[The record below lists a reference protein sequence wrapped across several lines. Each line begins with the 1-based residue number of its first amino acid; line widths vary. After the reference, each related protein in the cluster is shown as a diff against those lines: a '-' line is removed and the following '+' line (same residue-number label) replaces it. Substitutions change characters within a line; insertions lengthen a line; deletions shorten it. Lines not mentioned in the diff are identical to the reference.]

1 MITSQVLGSL
11 VTGMFPSTEKKG
23 YEALIQS
30 DSYDSLEPTYSCA
43 AADAIRSAYEG
54 TNANWTEHLSAA
66 ASLYDKLDAVSGI
79 EKEDDAGWHTS
90 FDQ

>member
-11 VTGMFPSTEKKG
+11 VAGLFPSTERSG

-30 DSYDSLEPTYSCA
+30 DSYDSLEPTYSCPN
-43 AADAIRSAYEG
+43 ADNLRSAYEG
-54 TNANWTEHLSAA
+54 SNANWTEHLAA
-66 ASLYDKLDAVSGI
+66 AAGLYEKLDAVSGI
-79 EKEDDAGWHTS
+79 AKEDDAGWHTS